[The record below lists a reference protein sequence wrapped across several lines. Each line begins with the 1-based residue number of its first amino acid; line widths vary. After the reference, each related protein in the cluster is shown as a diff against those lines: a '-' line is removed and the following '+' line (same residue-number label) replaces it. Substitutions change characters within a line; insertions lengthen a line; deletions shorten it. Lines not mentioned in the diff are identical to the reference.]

1 MSYCVHCGVEL
12 AASEK
17 KCPLCNTEVIDP
29 SARSGEEILYPYPK
43 EVQRPSVSFRRG
55 AAIFCSIALIIP
67 ILCTLVADLAADL
80 SFGWSLTVSAS
91 ILLFFF
97 VVLFPMLFRKPA
109 MWLFLTLD
117 IPMVF
122 LYLFVLCILLDRSW
136 WLMPGLPLTLLSG
149 AFAVGNYLMFSA
161 KKPSFGLKC
170 IVLLLSAA
178 VFACSSQI
186 VIELYLRSVV
196 SLSWSIYIAVSC
208 TIMSIVILVIDCM
221 YHFSDKIR
229 KRIFM

>member
-17 KCPLCNTEVIDP
+17 FCPLCNTEVIDP
-29 SARSGEEILYPYPK
+29 SAPADAEIRYAYPK

-55 AAIFCSIALIIP
+55 AAIFCSIILIIP
-67 ILCTLVADLAADL
+67 ILCTLVADFATDLHLSWSLLAAG
-80 SFGWSLTVSAS
+80 SV
-91 ILLFFF
+91 LLFFF
-97 VVLFPMLFRKPA
+97 VFLFPNLFRKPT

-117 IPMVF
+117 VPVVWLF
-122 LYLFVLCILLDRSW
+122 LFGTCLLLNRNW
-136 WLMPGLPLTLLSG
+136 WLMPALPLTCLTG
-149 AFAVGNYLMFSA
+149 AFVIGNYLMFSA

-178 VFACSSQI
+178 VFSMAVQI
-186 VIELYLRSVV
+186 VIELYLHSVI
-196 SLSWSIYIAVSC
+196 SLSWSIYIVVSC
-208 TIMSIVILVIDCM
+208 AIMSIVILVIDCM

-229 KRIFM
+229 KKIFM